1 MNIEKII
8 RIHEMISSKQ
18 TGKPKE
24 FALKLG
30 LSERMIYHYL
40 SYMKDE
46 LKAPISYDAALG
58 CYYYETECAL
68 NFRGKK

>member
-1 MNIEKII
+1 
-8 RIHEMISSKQ
+8 MILNKQ

-30 LSERMIYHYL
+30 LSERMLYHYL

-58 CYYYETECAL
+58 CYYYETACAL
-68 NFRGKK
+68 NFSGQTDKSRV